1 MVLDKRRT
9 DELIVRYVEKLS
21 LYKEYALRIRNLIEN
36 LVELEGVES
45 YAINGWAKD
54 PKELLS
60 ALSSGASEGEL
71 GGDLVTVRVLLR
83 FPEDVYK
90 VEDVV
95 RAEFDVDLSR
105 SVPSSGL
112 EDPFRFGYPAVA
124 YTLSLSA
131 PRALLREW
139 KKYSGLSFRLELRT
153 MLQEVWASIAPRV
166 EQSAGGP
173 ISENRLKREL
183 GLLAALLEK
192 ADNGFLSLRK
202 EVDDALP
209 LSASEP
215 VPGRRK
221 PSIPVE
227 RVFTDEELYRF
238 FREDPTLV
246 SHWNSVAL
254 EAGFP
259 PFSPDADYLRESFGY
274 LCQVL
279 RAAGINT
286 LDEVNSFLASLD
298 EEDRGLRQ
306 LQSVYNAFARKNVAW
321 RMDPFSALFLLV
333 LNFKWDILKDKD
345 LVKLNIKRG
354 SDRISGAVSE
364 PLEEERHQ

>member
-1 MVLDKRRT
+1 MDKRRT

-21 LYKEYALRIRNLIEN
+21 LYKEYASRIRNLIEN

-54 PKELLS
+54 PKELESDLS
-60 ALSSGASEGEL
+60 
-71 GGDLVTVRVLLR
+71 GDLVTVRVLLR

-90 VEDVV
+90 IEDVV
-95 RAEFDVDLSR
+95 RSEFDVDLSR
-105 SVPSSGL
+105 STPSSGL
-112 EDPFRFGYPAVA
+112 EDPFRFGYPAVS

-166 EQSAGGP
+166 DQSAGGP

-202 EVDDALP
+202 EADGALLAP
-209 LSASEP
+209 ASEP
-215 VPGRRK
+215 LPARK
-221 PSIPVE
+221 TPPTPVE

-274 LCQVL
+274 LCQAL
-279 RAAGINT
+279 RAAEMNT
-286 LDEVNSFLASLD
+286 IEEVKTFLSSLD

-306 LQSVYNAFARKNVAW
+306 LQAVRNAFAQKNAAW

-333 LNFKWDILKDKD
+333 LNFKWDVLKDKD

-354 SDRISGAVSE
+354 SDRISGASGE
-364 PLEEERHQ
+364 PSDRGSYQ